1 MLLAKE
7 APPLAP
13 TTIPIPKDPH
23 DEWITV
29 PLGEKNEDPKF
40 EVKRLPPEQFEAVY
54 DCVDNAFGKTRPRAL
69 FNWLYR
75 ENPYGLARVWSTT
88 EVATGRL
95 LRVGSN
101 FPWPIW
107 RGDRP
112 CMGSLGGDAAT
123 VTDWQRKGL
132 SGPQRR
138 ISRSHPM
145 RPSWA
150 TIAGPNE
157 SSRALSEKFG
167 DQSSTLGELV
177 GGVAVLG
184 GADLGRRLGLPMA
197 LARPVGALAGGV
209 FAAWRGLTLRGGR
222 GHRFEVVDR
231 CPSDFDAVTLAT
243 MRFEHW
249 WTPHNSVFLNW
260 RYVDHPIETYQPLA
274 LVDPTNDVPAA
285 YALVRLAGAQST
297 LAEFAASPADAPVL
311 LAHVLRF
318 AREAGAE
325 SMNFFST
332 PAWRHWALFRRTG
345 FLAYR
350 TGNFLEA
357 KDHQDKKYS
366 EDIMRW
372 QLTPGDRDYH

>member
-1 MLLAKE
+1 MLSAEEGL
-7 APPLAP
+7 PLAP
-13 TTIPIPKDPH
+13 TRIPIPKDIH
-23 DEWITV
+23 DEWMAA
-29 PLGEKNEDPKF
+29 PLGAQSEDPRF
-40 EVKRLPPEQFEAVY
+40 EVKRVPPERFEAVY
-54 DCVDNAFGKTRPRAL
+54 DCVDDAFGKKRPRAL
-69 FNWLYR
+69 FDWLYR
-75 ENPYGLARVWSTT
+75 DNPHGLARVWSTT
-88 EVATGRL
+88 EAATGRVV
-95 LRVGSN
+95 RVGAS

-112 CMGSLGGDAAT
+112 RAGVLHGDVAT

-132 SGPQRR
+132 SGTVRR
-138 ISRSHPM
+138 VSRSHPM
-145 RPSWA
+145 RLLFASV
-150 TIAGPNE
+150 AGPNE
-157 SSRALSEKFG
+157 GSRAVSQKHG
-167 DQSSTLGELV
+167 DESSTLGELV

-184 GADLGRRLGLPMA
+184 GADLGRRVGLPMA
-197 LARPVGALAGGV
+197 LARPVGVLAGGV
-209 FAAWRGLTLRGGR
+209 FAAWRGLTLRGGP
-222 GHRFEVVDR
+222 GYRFEVVDR

-260 RYVDHPIETYQPLA
+260 RYVDHPVETYQPLA
-274 LVDPTNDVPAA
+274 LVDPTSDVPAA

-297 LAEFAASPADAPVL
+297 LAEFAASPADAPAL

-332 PAWRHWALFRRTG
+332 PAWCHWPLFRRTG

-357 KDHQDKKYS
+357 KDHQDKDYS
-366 EDIMRW
+366 EDITRW
-372 QLTPGDRDYH
+372 QVTPGDRDYH